1 MNIKGCVQRIVNA
14 FYYRSIAR
22 TAKVSQEELVE
33 AAKTTT
39 IEVEHPKEWK
49 LAKLLLK
56 LPEVII
62 SFSILFQYEARCLCK
77 KSLDPS
83 VCNITV

>member
-1 MNIKGCVQRIVNA
+1 MNIASNVKWIVDV
-14 FYYRSIAR
+14 FYGRSIAR

-56 LPEVII
+56 FPEVNG
-62 SFSILFQYEARCLCK
+62 
-77 KSLDPS
+77 
-83 VCNITV
+83 V